1 MNAKLSFMLD
11 VRRLRVLHAV
21 SAYGSVTAAAAALG
35 YSAPAVSQQLAAL
48 EREVGMRLTERAGRG
63 LELTPAA
70 LILVGHTD
78 ALLAR
83 LDAAEADLAGLRDQI
98 AGRVALAA
106 FPSAAA
112 SLVPA
117 AWAALA
123 ASAPQVRLE
132 LTEME
137 PEESLPAVLRGE
149 TDVAVAHEYDLLPRP
164 LDPLF
169 ERRELLDDPVGS
181 RRPGRS
187 PAGRRARVPL
197 SALAGQPFLAPRE
210 GTSCAEMIQRA
221 CARAGFVPRVVARAT
236 DFAVLLS
243 LVAADAGVTL
253 VPGLAARRLPPGV
266 RLVPPAEPVTRR
278 VFTVSRRGGDR
289 KPAVRVVL
297 DALSAA
303 GSYVVD
309 IPSKEP
315 SSVGDRGGNG
325 RHRSWRR
332 AVPATFRPD
341 MTPIV
346 APRASAAIPPMIT
359 EAITAAEPVVIN
371 QGNRGSMAP
380 TENDRNDETAAR
392 QAEPGASG
400 STPSSRRA
408 WVSRAISGLADRM
421 LAMVSASSADRP

>member
-1 MNAKLSFMLD
+1 MLD
-11 VRRLRVLHAV
+11 VRRLRVLHTV
-21 SAYGSVTAAAAALG
+21 SAYGSVTAAAAVLG

-78 ALLAR
+78 ALLAQ
-83 LDAAEADLAGLRDQI
+83 LGEAEADLAALRDQV

-112 SLVPA
+112 SFVSA

-123 ASAPQVRLE
+123 GSAPQVRLD

-169 ERRELLDDPVGS
+169 ERRELLSDPVLVAV
-181 RRPGRS
+181 
-187 PAGRRARVPL
+187 PAGHQLATDDTVPL
-197 SALAGQPFLAPRE
+197 SSLAGQPFLAPRE
-210 GTSCAEMIQRA
+210 GTSCAEVIQRA

-236 DFAVLLS
+236 DFAVLLN
-243 LVAADAGVTL
+243 LVAAGAGVTL
-253 VPGLAARRLPPGV
+253 VPALAARQLPPRV
-266 RLVPPAEPVTRR
+266 RLVSPAEPVTRQ

-297 DALSAA
+297 DALAA
-303 GSYVVD
+303 
-309 IPSKEP
+309 
-315 SSVGDRGGNG
+315 
-325 RHRSWRR
+325 
-332 AVPATFRPD
+332 
-341 MTPIV
+341 
-346 APRASAAIPPMIT
+346 AA
-359 EAITAAEPVVIN
+359 ALAA
-371 QGNRGSMAP
+371 
-380 TENDRNDETAAR
+380 
-392 QAEPGASG
+392 
-400 STPSSRRA
+400 
-408 WVSRAISGLADRM
+408 
-421 LAMVSASSADRP
+421 

>member
-1 MNAKLSFMLD
+1 MLD

-70 LILVGHTD
+70 QILVGHTD
-78 ALLAR
+78 VLLAR
-83 LDAAEADLAGLRDQI
+83 LDAAEADLAALRDQV
-98 AGRVALAA
+98 AGQVTLAA

-123 ASAPQVRLE
+123 GSAPQVRLD

-137 PEESLPAVLRGE
+137 PEESLPAVLRGD

-169 ERRELLDDPVGS
+169 ERRELLDDPVVLAIPAHGTV
-181 RRPGRS
+181 PLTADGTG
-187 PAGRRARVPL
+187 PLAADGPVPLATLAGR
-197 SALAGQPFLAPRE
+197 PFLAPRQS
-210 GTSCAEMIQRA
+210 TSCAEMIQRA
-221 CARAGFVPRVVARAT
+221 CARAGFVPRVVARAS
-236 DFAVLLS
+236 DFQVLLS
-243 LVAADAGVTL
+243 LVGAGAGVTL

-303 GSYVVD
+303 AGSLA
-309 IPSKEP
+309 
-315 SSVGDRGGNG
+315 GD
-325 RHRSWRR
+325 
-332 AVPATFRPD
+332 PA
-341 MTPIV
+341 
-346 APRASAAIPPMIT
+346 AA
-359 EAITAAEPVVIN
+359 A
-371 QGNRGSMAP
+371 
-380 TENDRNDETAAR
+380 
-392 QAEPGASG
+392 
-400 STPSSRRA
+400 
-408 WVSRAISGLADRM
+408 
-421 LAMVSASSADRP
+421 

>member
-1 MNAKLSFMLD
+1 MLD

-83 LDAAEADLAGLRDQI
+83 LEAAEADLAALRDQI

-112 SLVPA
+112 NLVPA

-123 ASAPQVRLE
+123 ASAPQVRLD

-169 ERRELLDDPVGS
+169 ERRELFRDPV
-181 RRPGRS
+181 
-187 PAGRRARVPL
+187 
-197 SALAGQPFLAPRE
+197 
-210 GTSCAEMIQRA
+210 
-221 CARAGFVPRVVARAT
+221 
-236 DFAVLLS
+236 
-243 LVAADAGVTL
+243 LVA
-253 VPGLAARRLPPGV
+253 VPETHPLAARRLCC
-266 RLVPPAEPVTRR
+266 A
-278 VFTVSRRGGDR
+278 
-289 KPAVRVVL
+289 
-297 DALSAA
+297 
-303 GSYVVD
+303 
-309 IPSKEP
+309 
-315 SSVGDRGGNG
+315 G
-325 RHRSWRR
+325 RH
-332 AVPATFRPD
+332 
-341 MTPIV
+341 
-346 APRASAAIPPMIT
+346 
-359 EAITAAEPVVIN
+359 
-371 QGNRGSMAP
+371 
-380 TENDRNDETAAR
+380 
-392 QAEPGASG
+392 
-400 STPSSRRA
+400 
-408 WVSRAISGLADRM
+408 
-421 LAMVSASSADRP
+421 

>member
-1 MNAKLSFMLD
+1 MLD

-63 LELTPAA
+63 LQLTPAA

-83 LDAAEADLAGLRDQI
+83 LDAAEADLAALRDQI

-112 SLVPA
+112 GLVPT

-123 ASAPQVRLE
+123 GSAPQVRLD

-137 PEESLPAVLRGE
+137 PEESLPAVLRGG

-169 ERRELLDDPVGS
+169 ERRELLRDPVLVAVPETHPLAADGG
-181 RRPGRS
+181 P
-187 PAGRRARVPL
+187 VPL
-197 SALAGQPFLAPRE
+197 AALSGQPFLAPRE
-210 GTSCAEMIQRA
+210 ATSCAEMIQRA
-221 CARAGFVPRVVARAT
+221 CARAGFVPRVTARAS

-243 LVAADAGVTL
+243 LVAAGAGVTL
-253 VPGLAARRLPPGV
+253 VPGLAARWLPPGV
-266 RLVPPAEPVTRR
+266 RLVPPAEPVTRL

-297 DALSAA
+297 DAL
-303 GSYVVD
+303 
-309 IPSKEP
+309 
-315 SSVGDRGGNG
+315 
-325 RHRSWRR
+325 
-332 AVPATFRPD
+332 
-341 MTPIV
+341 
-346 APRASAAIPPMIT
+346 
-359 EAITAAEPVVIN
+359 AAEATSP
-371 QGNRGSMAP
+371 RP
-380 TENDRNDETAAR
+380 AA
-392 QAEPGASG
+392 A
-400 STPSSRRA
+400 
-408 WVSRAISGLADRM
+408 
-421 LAMVSASSADRP
+421 

>member
-1 MNAKLSFMLD
+1 
-11 VRRLRVLHAV
+11 
-21 SAYGSVTAAAAALG
+21 
-35 YSAPAVSQQLAAL
+35 
-48 EREVGMRLTERAGRG
+48 MRLTERAGRG

-83 LDAAEADLAGLRDQI
+83 LEAAEADLAALRDQI

-123 ASAPQVRLE
+123 GSAPRVRLD

-169 ERRELLDDPVGS
+169 ERRELLDDPVWLAVPEDYPLDG
-181 RRPGRS
+181 P
-187 PAGRRARVPL
+187 VPL
-197 SALAGQPFLAPRE
+197 SSLSGQPFLAPRE
-210 GTSCAEMIQRA
+210 ATSCAEMIQRA
-221 CARAGFVPRVVARAT
+221 CARAGFVPRVVARAS

-243 LVAADAGVTL
+243 LVAAGAGVTL
-253 VPGLAARRLPPGV
+253 VPGLATRWLPPRV
-266 RLVPPAEPVTRR
+266 RLVPSAEPVTRR

-297 DALSAA
+297 DAL
-303 GSYVVD
+303 
-309 IPSKEP
+309 
-315 SSVGDRGGNG
+315 
-325 RHRSWRR
+325 
-332 AVPATFRPD
+332 
-341 MTPIV
+341 
-346 APRASAAIPPMIT
+346 
-359 EAITAAEPVVIN
+359 TAA
-371 QGNRGSMAP
+371 
-380 TENDRNDETAAR
+380 AA
-392 QAEPGASG
+392 
-400 STPSSRRA
+400 
-408 WVSRAISGLADRM
+408 
-421 LAMVSASSADRP
+421 

>member
-63 LELTPAA
+63 VSLTPAA
-70 LILVGHTD
+70 LILVAHTD

-83 LDAAEADLAGLRDQI
+83 LEAAEADLAALRDQI

-123 ASAPQVRLE
+123 GSAPQVRLD

-149 TDVAVAHEYDLLPRP
+149 TDVAIAHEYDLLPRP

-169 ERRELLDDPVGS
+169 ERRELLADPVVLAV
-181 RRPGRS
+181 
-187 PAGRRARVPL
+187 PASHPLAAESAIPL
-197 SALAGQPFLAPRE
+197 SDLAGQPFLAPRE
-210 GTSCAEMIQRA
+210 ATSCAEMIQRA
-221 CARAGFVPRVVARAT
+221 GARAGFVPRVVARAT
-236 DFAVLLS
+236 DFQVLLS
-243 LVAADAGVTL
+243 LVAAGAGVTL
-253 VPGLAARRLPPGV
+253 VPGLAARWLPPGV

-297 DALSAA
+297 DALTDA
-303 GSYVVD
+303 
-309 IPSKEP
+309 
-315 SSVGDRGGNG
+315 
-325 RHRSWRR
+325 
-332 AVPATFRPD
+332 
-341 MTPIV
+341 
-346 APRASAAIPPMIT
+346 
-359 EAITAAEPVVIN
+359 
-371 QGNRGSMAP
+371 
-380 TENDRNDETAAR
+380 AAR
-392 QAEPGASG
+392 PGGEP
-400 STPSSRRA
+400 
-408 WVSRAISGLADRM
+408 LA
-421 LAMVSASSADRP
+421 A

>member
-1 MNAKLSFMLD
+1 MLD

-63 LELTPAA
+63 VELTPAA
-70 LILVGHTD
+70 HILVGHTD

-83 LDAAEADLAGLRDQI
+83 LDAAEADLAALRDQI
-98 AGRVALAA
+98 AGRVTLAA

-123 ASAPQVRLE
+123 DSAPQVRLD

-169 ERRELLDDPVGS
+169 ERRELLDDPVVLAI
-181 RRPGRS
+181 
-187 PAGRRARVPL
+187 PANYPADGPVPL
-197 SALAGQPFLAPRE
+197 AELAGQPFLAPRE
-210 GTSCAEMIQRA
+210 ATSCAEMIQRA
-221 CARAGFVPRVVARAT
+221 CARAGFVPRVVARAS
-236 DFAVLLS
+236 DFQVLLS
-243 LVAADAGVTL
+243 LVAAGAGVTL
-253 VPGLAARRLPPGV
+253 VPGLAARWLPPRV
-266 RLVPPAEPVTRR
+266 RLVPPADPVTRR

-303 GSYVVD
+303 A
-309 IPSKEP
+309 E
-315 SSVGDRGGNG
+315 
-325 RHRSWRR
+325 
-332 AVPATFRPD
+332 
-341 MTPIV
+341 
-346 APRASAAIPPMIT
+346 SAA
-359 EAITAAEPVVIN
+359 AAEP
-371 QGNRGSMAP
+371 G
-380 TENDRNDETAAR
+380 
-392 QAEPGASG
+392 
-400 STPSSRRA
+400 
-408 WVSRAISGLADRM
+408 
-421 LAMVSASSADRP
+421 

>member
-1 MNAKLSFMLD
+1 MLD

-70 LILVGHTD
+70 QILVGHTD

-83 LDAAEADLAGLRDQI
+83 LDAAEADLAALRDQV
-98 AGRVALAA
+98 AGQVTLAA

-117 AWAALA
+117 AWAALTG
-123 ASAPQVRLE
+123 SAPQVRLD

-169 ERRELLDDPVGS
+169 ERRELLDDPVVLAIPADGAG
-181 RRPGRS
+181 PLAADGAG
-187 PAGRRARVPL
+187 PLAADGPVPLATLAGR
-197 SALAGQPFLAPRE
+197 PFLAPRQS
-210 GTSCAEMIQRA
+210 TSCAEMIQRA
-221 CARAGFVPRVVARAT
+221 CARAGFVPRVVARAS
-236 DFAVLLS
+236 DFQVLLS
-243 LVAADAGVTL
+243 LVGAGAGVTL

-303 GSYVVD
+303 AGSLA
-309 IPSKEP
+309 
-315 SSVGDRGGNG
+315 GD
-325 RHRSWRR
+325 
-332 AVPATFRPD
+332 PA
-341 MTPIV
+341 
-346 APRASAAIPPMIT
+346 AA
-359 EAITAAEPVVIN
+359 A
-371 QGNRGSMAP
+371 
-380 TENDRNDETAAR
+380 
-392 QAEPGASG
+392 
-400 STPSSRRA
+400 
-408 WVSRAISGLADRM
+408 
-421 LAMVSASSADRP
+421 

>member
-63 LELTPAA
+63 LQLTPAA

-83 LDAAEADLAGLRDQI
+83 LDAAEADLAALRDQI

-123 ASAPQVRLE
+123 GSAPRVRLE

-169 ERRELLDDPVGS
+169 ERRELFDDPVWLAVPEDYPLDGF
-181 RRPGRS
+181 RDP
-187 PAGRRARVPL
+187 VPL
-197 SALAGQPFLAPRE
+197 SSLAGQPFLAPRE
-210 GTSCAEMIQRA
+210 ATSCAEMIQRA
-221 CARAGFVPRVVARAT
+221 CARAGFVPRIVARAT
-236 DFAVLLS
+236 DFGVLLS
-243 LVAADAGVTL
+243 LVAAGAGVTL
-253 VPGLAARRLPPGV
+253 VPGLAAGRLPPRV
-266 RLVPPAEPVTRR
+266 RLVPPAEPVNRR
-278 VFTVSRRGGDR
+278 VFTVSRRSGDR

-297 DALSAA
+297 DALADAA
-303 GSYVVD
+303 GH
-309 IPSKEP
+309 PRGEP
-315 SSVGDRGGNG
+315 L
-325 RHRSWRR
+325 
-332 AVPATFRPD
+332 
-341 MTPIV
+341 
-346 APRASAAIPPMIT
+346 AA
-359 EAITAAEPVVIN
+359 
-371 QGNRGSMAP
+371 
-380 TENDRNDETAAR
+380 
-392 QAEPGASG
+392 
-400 STPSSRRA
+400 
-408 WVSRAISGLADRM
+408 
-421 LAMVSASSADRP
+421 

>member
-1 MNAKLSFMLD
+1 MNAKLNFMLD

-63 LELTPAA
+63 VSLTPAA
-70 LILVGHTD
+70 LILVAHTD

-83 LDAAEADLAGLRDQI
+83 LEAAEADLAALRDQI

-123 ASAPQVRLE
+123 GSAPQVRLD

-149 TDVAVAHEYDLLPRP
+149 TDVAIAHEYDLLPRP

-169 ERRELLDDPVGS
+169 ERRELLADPVVLAV
-181 RRPGRS
+181 
-187 PAGRRARVPL
+187 PASHPLAAESAIPL
-197 SALAGQPFLAPRE
+197 SDLAGQPFLAPRE
-210 GTSCAEMIQRA
+210 ATSCAEMIQRA

-236 DFAVLLS
+236 DFHVLLS
-243 LVAADAGVTL
+243 LVAAGAGVTL
-253 VPGLAARRLPPGV
+253 VPGLAARWLPPGV
-266 RLVPPAEPVTRR
+266 RLIPPAEPVTRR

-297 DALSAA
+297 DALTDA
-303 GSYVVD
+303 
-309 IPSKEP
+309 
-315 SSVGDRGGNG
+315 
-325 RHRSWRR
+325 
-332 AVPATFRPD
+332 
-341 MTPIV
+341 
-346 APRASAAIPPMIT
+346 
-359 EAITAAEPVVIN
+359 
-371 QGNRGSMAP
+371 
-380 TENDRNDETAAR
+380 AAR
-392 QAEPGASG
+392 PGGEP
-400 STPSSRRA
+400 
-408 WVSRAISGLADRM
+408 LA
-421 LAMVSASSADRP
+421 A